1 MYIIVTVLTTLALRA
16 AAQGGCDP
24 ATNCPLPNCRCFL
37 DSAVPGGLNVSD
49 VPQLVVL
56 TMDYALNEEYEPL
69 YNQIFSVANPNGCE
83 IRGTFFVQDKT
94 SNLGL
99 VKRYADGGFEIG
111 INSIDGTIPATEGDM
126 LNMMKT
132 VKQDLKTAGVAENSI
147 KGVRLPQLATSG
159 DTEFIAMGN
168 NGLLYDAGCVT
179 SQYDQQLN
187 YKWPFTYD
195 FPPTDNLCTTGT
207 SPTKNF
213 PGKWQILVADLTWQG
228 NKCPSPAGC
237 GNVTTKKDAF
247 DFLYNNFATHY
258 EGNREPYIIVLDP
271 VWVKTDFK
279 LEGTI
284 QFVDYL
290 RAAFN
295 DVWIVTANQ
304 LLEWVQTPTKKAD
317 LNTFAPFQ
325 C

>member
-24 ATNCPLPNCRCFL
+24 ATNCQLPNCRCFL
-37 DSAVPGGLNVSD
+37 DSAVPGGFNVTD

-132 VKQDLKTAGVAENSI
+132 
-147 KGVRLPQLATSG
+147 
-159 DTEFIAMGN
+159 MGN

-207 SPTKNF
+207 SPTKKF